1 MTRYTISLWG
11 ATRTGAV
18 TTPDG
23 LRAGDLAYCS
33 ISVKGHCERNMEG
46 IYLFTSTVRIMG
58 LPYRVTER
66 VSISVRP
73 ASTSWSA

>member
-1 MTRYTISLWG
+1 MTRYTISLWE

-33 ISVKGHCERNMEG
+33 ISVKGHGKKRLPVYSCSGKPCPQHLFFLLDVEG
-46 IYLFTSTVRIMG
+46 SDQ
-58 LPYRVTER
+58 
-66 VSISVRP
+66 
-73 ASTSWSA
+73 W